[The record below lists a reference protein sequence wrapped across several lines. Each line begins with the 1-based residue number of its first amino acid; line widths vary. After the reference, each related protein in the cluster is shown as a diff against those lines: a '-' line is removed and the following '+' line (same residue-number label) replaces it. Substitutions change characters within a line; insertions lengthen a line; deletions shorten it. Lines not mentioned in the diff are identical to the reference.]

1 MNLITDLITYL
12 VNEKIISSSEVDEVS
27 VSLVV
32 GDAPKRPETVSRG
45 FIVLRN
51 HKPYLSVKFIPIS
64 WCFLVEDILK
74 TRSLY
79 AGFKYFKVPDM
90 LGHFSTT
97 EGHFF
102 IEEYIQS
109 TATLSELIENGD
121 LKDQQVIEIFRNIL
135 SEIWTASEPPQKEF
149 VRQEVSNYRNYMQ
162 GLIDESLLNTIFPE
176 YIEKTI
182 YDNVDSLRQSWSSG
196 DIMEGNILL
205 AGQHWYLVDYEY
217 CHQTLFLF
225 KEAYRYI
232 LHRKWAK
239 NSSLRDFC
247 PWLGHFPEEVAILL
261 SLAWEKKICSDV
273 LDIQA
278 NRIHQIRLRE
288 LSRNILY
295 PNANS
300 KLTQRQIQKSTI
312 EQLQQN
318 IKTQLKKM
326 QTYIKRPK

>member
-1 MNLITDLITYL
+1 MNLVADLITYL
-12 VNEKIISSSEVDEVS
+12 VNEKIISSADVAKVS

-45 FIVLRN
+45 FIVSRD
-51 HKPYLSVKFIPIS
+51 HKPFLSVKFIPIS

-97 EGHFF
+97 EGHFI

-135 SEIWTASEPPQKEF
+135 SEIWAASEPPQKEF

-205 AGQHWYLVDYEY
+205 AGKYWYLVDYEY

-239 NSSLRDFC
+239 NSSLQDIC
-247 PWLGHFPEEVAILL
+247 PWLGHFPEDVAILL

-278 NRIHQIRLRE
+278 NRIHQSKLRQVTWK
-288 LSRNILY
+288 ILH

-300 KLTQRQIQKSTI
+300 MPTQHHIHKSSI
-312 EQLQQN
+312 GQLQEN
-318 IKTQLKKM
+318 IKTQLRKI
-326 QTYIKRPK
+326 QLYIKSFK